1 MTRNVRPGGIVP
13 SHPGADSSNEMVSA
27 PARVPNEATAKRRR
41 MARWREALFRLLLR
55 VDARSA
61 SFYGIPRE
69 QLRDVDLPIE
79 R

>member
-1 MTRNVRPGGIVP
+1 MTRNARPGGIVP
-13 SHPGADSSNEMVSA
+13 SHPGADSSNEMGSA
-27 PARVPNEATAKRRR
+27 PVPVPNESTASRKR

-79 R
+79 

>member
-1 MTRNVRPGGIVP
+1 
-13 SHPGADSSNEMVSA
+13 
-27 PARVPNEATAKRRR
+27 
-41 MARWREALFRLLLR
+41 MASWREALFRLLLR

-61 SFYGIPRE
+61 SFYGIPQE